1 MGVKRSVIQDVKAFG
16 WGALVAIAGGLI
28 GVGGAE
34 FRIPVLVN
42 VFHYRPLPMVIINLV
57 ISLVTVTFSL
67 IFRRGVIPLEM
78 VIGHWGIIVNLLCG
92 SLLGSYLGVHYA
104 TAVNE
109 RVLRRVIVVFLIIL
123 SFVLLGHNV
132 ILGFRDWLIPR
143 GLQIGI
149 GVLAGLVIGLFSSLL
164 GVAGGGI
171 AYSDDYDSVCGGYSL
186 GWQFEFSD

>member
-1 MGVKRSVIQDVKAFG
+1 
-16 WGALVAIAGGLI
+16 
-28 GVGGAE
+28 
-34 FRIPVLVN
+34 
-42 VFHYRPLPMVIINLV
+42 
-57 ISLVTVTFSL
+57 
-67 IFRRGVIPLEM
+67 M

-164 GVAGGGI
+164 GVAGGI